1 MTEEKT
7 AATPAA
13 AAPASDDVSVV
24 EGVVVDGDGGVQAA
38 GIVAADT
45 DHMLLVA
52 EFADPN
58 AALQTYQALVDA
70 EISGHLTVEGVL
82 VVRADANGQIVIQ
95 KVTDH
100 STKTGLKWGIVGGVV
115 LGVIFPPSI
124 IGSAAALGVTGGVL
138 GKLRQEHHKSELG
151 ASLTGALAPNTS
163 GILVLAT
170 LPAVSAAKETM
181 PKATKV
187 TEVPVDNATATAITE
202 ASKAAAA

>member
-1 MTEEKT
+1 MSEETK
-7 AATPAA
+7 PAA
-13 AAPASDDVSVV
+13 SGDDVTVV
-24 EGVVVDGDGGVQAA
+24 EGVAVDSSGGIQAA
-38 GIVAADT
+38 GVVAANT
-45 DHMLLVA
+45 DHALLVA

-58 AALQTYQALVDA
+58 AALSTYQALIDA
-70 EISGHLTVEGVL
+70 EISGHLVIDGVL

-100 STKTGLKWGIVGGVV
+100 STKTGLKWGVVGGVV

-138 GKLRQEHHKSELG
+138 GKLRQEHHKSELA

-170 LPAVSAAKETM
+170 LPAVPAVKETM
-181 PKATKV
+181 PQATKV
-187 TEVPVDNATATAITE
+187 TEVPVDHDTAEAITE
-202 ASKAAAA
+202 ASKAAAAS